1 MSLISVFDFLGVFV
15 FAVSGG
21 LVAIRHKMDLFGV
34 LVICLLPAIGGG
46 TLRDVLLDV
55 PVFWLNQ
62 PNVILVAL
70 LGGLAASVYKY
81 WTEIKLLVWADALG
95 LAFFA
100 MLGTIKAY
108 ELGHGYIVTVIM
120 GTITATAGG
129 LIRDVVCAQPP
140 LLLKEDIY
148 AIAALAGSSIC
159 YLALEYQMPTLYAML
174 LGLASVFIIRGLAIV
189 YKLSLPTSDWL
200 QAKVY
205 RLPKKD
211 EGSLYTD
218 EQKLDK

>member
-1 MSLISVFDFLGVFV
+1 MWISIFDYLGVFI

-21 LVAIRHKMDLFGV
+21 LVAIRHQMDMFGV
-34 LVICLLPAIGGG
+34 LVISLLPAIGGG

-55 PVFWLNQ
+55 PVFWLSQ
-62 PNVILVAL
+62 PEVLIVAL
-70 LGGLAASVYKY
+70 FGGFAAIVYKY
-81 WTEIKLLVWADALG
+81 WTKTKLLLWADALG

-100 MLGTIKAY
+100 MLGTVKAFD
-108 ELGHGYIVTVIM
+108 LGYGFLICAIM

-148 AIAALAGSSIC
+148 AIAALAGSSLCFFLLHAGLGTVI
-159 YLALEYQMPTLYAML
+159 AMSV
-174 LGLASVFIIRGLAIV
+174 GLIVVFVIRAVAIIYR
-189 YKLSLPTSDWL
+189 LSLPTSDWL

-205 RLPKKD
+205 RERPPRK
-211 EGSLYTD
+211 
-218 EQKLDK
+218 

>member
-1 MSLISVFDFLGVFV
+1 MTLITIFDYLGVFV

-21 LVAIRHKMDLFGV
+21 LVAIRHQMDIFGV
-34 LVICLLPAIGGG
+34 LVICLLPAVGGG

-55 PVFWLNQ
+55 PVFWLAQ
-62 PNVILVAL
+62 PSVLLVAL
-70 LGGLAASVYKY
+70 AGGFAAIVYKY
-81 WTEIKLLVWADALG
+81 WTKIRLLVWADALG

-100 MLGTIKAY
+100 MLGTSKAY
-108 ELGHGYIVTVIM
+108 ELGHGFLICVMM

-148 AIAALAGSSIC
+148 ALAALSGSVAC
-159 YLALEYQMPTLYAML
+159 YFALAQGLTGVVSML
-174 LGLASVFIIRGLAIV
+174 LGFMVVFVIRALAIV
-189 YKLSLPTSDWL
+189 YQLSLPTSDWL

-205 RLPKKD
+205 RERD
-211 EGSLYTD
+211 D
-218 EQKLDK
+218 

>member
-1 MSLISVFDFLGVFV
+1 MTLITIFDYLGVFV

-34 LVICLLPAIGGG
+34 LVICLLPAVGGG

-55 PVFWLNQ
+55 PVFWLDQ
-62 PNVILVAL
+62 PSVLLVAL
-70 LGGLAASVYKY
+70 AGGMAAIVYKY
-81 WTEIKLLVWADALG
+81 WTETKLLVWADALG

-100 MLGTIKAY
+100 MLGTLKTY
-108 ELGHGYIVTVIM
+108 ELGHDFLICVIM
-120 GTITATAGG
+120 GTMTATAGG

-148 AIAALAGSSIC
+148 ALAALTGSTVCFWLLSLDVAS
-159 YLALEYQMPTLYAML
+159 YLALLAGLLVVFTIRAFAIIYQ
-174 LGLASVFIIRGLAIV
+174 
-189 YKLSLPTSDWL
+189 LSLPTSDWL

-205 RLPKKD
+205 RQDDNKVYRQD
-211 EGSLYTD
+211 
-218 EQKLDK
+218 DKE